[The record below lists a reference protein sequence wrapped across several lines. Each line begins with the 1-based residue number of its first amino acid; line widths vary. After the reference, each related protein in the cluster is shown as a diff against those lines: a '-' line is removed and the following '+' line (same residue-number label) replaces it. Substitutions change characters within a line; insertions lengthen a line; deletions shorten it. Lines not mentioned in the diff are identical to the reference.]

1 MLRRQSGR
9 AVIWHLAVL
18 PEYRKRHIAAFLWAE
33 VKERLT
39 AKGIRYCEVWT
50 QEDEAANRW
59 YLAQGFRNIKD
70 RNWLRCYA
78 RPSRTD
84 WFLNRANVGEIY
96 GVEEMIFE
104 VTPSRRDEVAEY
116 CYRID
121 EVRLYAQKL

>member
-50 QEDEAANRW
+50 QEDEAANR
-59 YLAQGFRNIKD
+59 
-70 RNWLRCYA
+70 
-78 RPSRTD
+78 
-84 WFLNRANVGEIY
+84 
-96 GVEEMIFE
+96 
-104 VTPSRRDEVAEY
+104 
-116 CYRID
+116 
-121 EVRLYAQKL
+121 